1 MESSTCNNAADVI
14 QRGWCTCDD
23 VSMVLLPMPQEN
35 NNAGVQHKKSSAAL
49 GRVEPPAFTSAANY
63 SATQTVEVIA
73 AGPALN
79 TNGKPRARRGSATD
93 PQSVYARVIINAAL
107 QKPMIGKPSE
117 TPDGSAVSSS
127 GIVNDERWCFEEN
140 FQ

>member
-1 MESSTCNNAADVI
+1 MLSKEDD
-14 QRGWCTCDD
+14 QCTCDD
-23 VSMVLLPMPQEN
+23 GDDVYMVSLPMPQEN
-35 NNAGVQHKKSSAAL
+35 NNNAGVQQHKKSSAAL

-93 PQSVYARVIINAAL
+93 PQSVYARVTINAAL
-107 QKPMIGKPSE
+107 QKPMVNWE
-117 TPDGSAVSSS
+117 TLGNS
-127 GIVNDERWCFEEN
+127 
-140 FQ
+140 

>member
-1 MESSTCNNAADVI
+1 MESSTYNKAADV
-14 QRGWCTCDD
+14 CTCED
-23 VSMVLLPMPQEN
+23 VYMVLLPMPQEN
-35 NNAGVQHKKSSAAL
+35 NNAGVQHKKSSAAAL

-93 PQSVYARVIINAAL
+93 PQSVYARVIINAVFYNP
-107 QKPMIGKPSE
+107 KIGKPSD
-117 TPDGSAVSSS
+117 TPDGCD
-127 GIVNDERWCFEEN
+127 IKFWKNQCLEMLF
-140 FQ
+140 

>member
-1 MESSTCNNAADVI
+1 MESSTCNKAADV
-14 QRGWCTCDD
+14 CTCED
-23 VSMVLLPMPQEN
+23 VYMVLLPMPQEN
-35 NNAGVQHKKSSAAL
+35 NNAGVQHKKSSAAAL

-93 PQSVYARVIINAAL
+93 PQSVYARVSNNECSPL
-107 QKPMIGKPSE
+107 SKNP
-117 TPDGSAVSSS
+117 
-127 GIVNDERWCFEEN
+127 
-140 FQ
+140 

>member
-1 MESSTCNNAADVI
+1 MKAYYEVVQKWNLQCNNAADVI
-14 QRGWCTCDD
+14 QRGWCTCAD
-23 VSMVLLPMPQEN
+23 VFMVLLPMPQEN
-35 NNAGVQHKKSSAAL
+35 NNAGVQHRKTSAAL

-107 QKPMIGKPSE
+107 K
-117 TPDGSAVSSS
+117 
-127 GIVNDERWCFEEN
+127 
-140 FQ
+140 